1 MKLFGIP
8 LVYIVI
14 AVGLLGIVTYSYYSY
29 NKPAFVA
36 DDTLKCQRTYDFSQ
50 VKFTT
55 EAKLDW
61 EKCYWSNETYYK
73 RGDEVYCTTIPEDS
87 CDICAGVLAFKYNN
101 TDYCELSRSCGF
113 SEESIVACKN
123 ATLGLPFK
131 PIVSQ
136 TSELDKIMVRAN
148 SVYPEGK
155 NIKPRELKNGYW
167 IYFN

>member
-55 EAKLDW
+55 EAKQDW
-61 EKCYWSNETYYK
+61 DKCYMPEPLYERKYGEVQCVYY
-73 RGDEVYCTTIPEDS
+73 PEES
-87 CDICAGVLAFKYNN
+87 CSWCGSTLAVKYNDS
-101 TDYCELSRSCGF
+101 TYCKLMAVCGDDKEIVQNCVKAINGESFTPLITASRVSNI
-113 SEESIVACKN
+113 SEIITRVDSIYSNRRKS
-123 ATLGLPFK
+123 T
-131 PIVSQ
+131 
-136 TSELDKIMVRAN
+136 R
-148 SVYPEGK
+148 
-155 NIKPRELKNGYW
+155 
-167 IYFN
+167 